1 MTTYNWFQLIAMI
14 ASIFIIPLAG
24 MVWRMRRNDIRHIT
38 ERLDKI
44 EELLQI
50 HIQWHLDH
58 KPE

>member
-24 MVWRMRRNDIRHIT
+24 IVWKMRHNDMRHIQ

-44 EELLQI
+44 ESLLQT
-50 HIQWHLDH
+50 HIQWHIDNA
-58 KPE
+58 